1 MTSFIAI
8 VPARLASTRLPNK
21 PLADIAGLPMV
32 VHVARRALQSGA
44 SRVVVAVDDEL
55 IRLACE
61 AHGIE
66 VLMTNPLHP
75 TGTDR
80 LSEVVQLLQLSDD
93 EIVVNVQGDEPL
105 IPPELINEVAH
116 TLSIH
121 SQAAIATAALAI
133 VDSEEFNNPN
143 VVKVVCNQAQ
153 EALYFSRAPIPFA
166 RNPKEFIAPYYRHIG
181 MYAYRAGFL
190 KAFAQLKPAPIE
202 QAESLEQLRALY
214 NGYKIAVMITPTA
227 PPPGVDTAEDLER
240 VRKLLGH

>member
-93 EIVVNVQGDEPL
+93 EIVVNVQGDEPFVKKEPL
-105 IPPELINEVAH
+105 QKL
-116 TLSIH
+116 LS
-121 SQAAIATAALAI
+121 
-133 VDSEEFNNPN
+133 VFNDPA
-143 VVKVVCNQAQ
+143 VKVASLMQVLTQQN
-153 EALYFSRAPIPFA
+153 L
-166 RNPKEFIAPYYRHIG
+166 
-181 MYAYRAGFL
+181 
-190 KAFAQLKPAPIE
+190 IE
-202 QAESLEQLRALY
+202 
-214 NGYKIAVMITPTA
+214 
-227 PPPGVDTAEDLER
+227 D
-240 VRKLLGH
+240 KLSSNF